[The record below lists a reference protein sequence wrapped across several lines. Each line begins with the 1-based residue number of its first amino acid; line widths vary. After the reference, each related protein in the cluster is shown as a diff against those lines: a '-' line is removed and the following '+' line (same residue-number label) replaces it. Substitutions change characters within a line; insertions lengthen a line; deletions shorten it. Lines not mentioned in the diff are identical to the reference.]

1 MRKYVFVDPSGSFN
15 EGKGHTAIA
24 TMLDDDWTSLTTQT
38 VAAKDYTSQFD
49 YWRGIINAVFDE
61 FITGDVENIVIIE
74 SFMIRNNGYL
84 IGKMPETIL
93 FIGALIHQLD
103 CVKIKYIFQT
113 PTQAKSRFKDEA
125 LSKYIPNFEKRS
137 NGRAFPCK

>member
-1 MRKYVFVDPSGSFN
+1 
-15 EGKGHTAIA
+15 
-24 TMLDDDWTSLTTQT
+24 
-38 VAAKDYTSQFD
+38 
-49 YWRGIINAVFDE
+49 
-61 FITGDVENIVIIE
+61 
-74 SFMIRNNGYL
+74 MIRNNGYL

-137 NGRAFPCK
+137 NGRFYLNGKQTNDHVRDALKHLLYFKKYGYKKL